1 MLQQEPDDVG
11 DTACK
16 QVLQQEPDDVGGTAG
31 KQVLQQESQM
41 LLGALLVNRCYNKR
55 AR

>member
-1 MLQQEPDDVG
+1 MLQQQPDNAG
-11 DTACK
+11 GTAGK

-31 KQVLQQESQM
+31 KQVLQESQM
-41 LLGALLVNRCYNKR
+41 MLGALLVNRCYNKR